1 MSKLPRMN
9 TIGAPDAGPHHH
21 RLRRAASLVAAIA
34 GATAA
39 LITGFL
45 VIGTVTPIEGAGI
58 YGVVLL
64 LLAVFLTGIWW
75 RWDSPDVRDPNQ
87 ERERRGF

>member
-1 MSKLPRMN
+1 MTKLPRMN
-9 TIGAPDAGPHHH
+9 TIGAPHAGPRHH

-58 YGVVLL
+58 YSVVLL
-64 LLAVFLTGIWW
+64 LLATFLTGIWW
-75 RWDSPDVRDPNQ
+75 RWDSPDARDPHR

>member
-1 MSKLPRMN
+1 MTKLPRMN
-9 TIGAPDAGPHHH
+9 TIGAPHAGPHHH
-21 RLRRAASLVAAIA
+21 RLRQAASLVAAIA

-39 LITGFL
+39 TITGFL
-45 VIGTVTPIEGAGI
+45 VIGTVTPLEGAGI

-64 LLAVFLTGIWW
+64 LLATFLTGIWW
-75 RWDSPDVRDPNQ
+75 RWDSPDVRDPNN

>member
-1 MSKLPRMN
+1 MTKLPRMN
-9 TIGAPDAGPHHH
+9 TIGAPHAGPHHH
-21 RLRRAASLVAAIA
+21 RLRQAASLVAAIA

-45 VIGTVTPIEGAGI
+45 VIGTVSPMEGAGI

-64 LLAVFLTGIWW
+64 LLAVFLTGLWW
-75 RWDSPDVRDPNQ
+75 RWDSPDVRDPGN

>member
-1 MSKLPRMN
+1 MTKLPRMN
-9 TIGAPDAGPHHH
+9 TIGAPHAGPHHH
-21 RLRRAASLVAAIA
+21 RLRRAASLVAALA

-45 VIGTVTPIEGAGI
+45 VIGTVTPGEGAGI
-58 YGVVLL
+58 YSVVLL
-64 LLAVFLTGIWW
+64 LLALFLTGVWW
-75 RWDSPDVRDPNQ
+75 RWDSPDVRNPSD

>member
-1 MSKLPRMN
+1 MTKLPRLN
-9 TIGAPDAGPHHH
+9 TIGAPHVGPHHH
-21 RLRRAASLVAAIA
+21 RLRRAASLIAAIA

-45 VIGTVTPIEGAGI
+45 VIGAVTPIEGAGI

-64 LLAVFLTGIWW
+64 LLAIFLTGIWW
-75 RWDSPDVRDPNQ
+75 RWDSPDVRDPHI

>member
-1 MSKLPRMN
+1 MTKLPRMN
-9 TIGAPDAGPHHH
+9 TIGAPHAGPHHH
-21 RLRRAASLVAAIA
+21 RLRRAASLVAALA
-34 GATAA
+34 GATGG

-45 VIGTVTPIEGAGI
+45 VIGAVTPIEGAGI

-64 LLAVFLTGIWW
+64 LLATFLTGIWW
-75 RWDSPDVRDPNQ
+75 RWDSPDVRDPHA